1 MKTYIEWLLDY
12 KSRKPL
18 GTPVSDLS
26 ADTREAIELA
36 KVRGLRQSSW
46 TDRAF
51 VPKKG
56 TYSELSKWLREWVD
70 DRRVLSALTSSNRL
84 YGAYLRAQTK
94 GAK

>member
-12 KSRKPL
+12 KSNKPQ

-26 ADTREAIELA
+26 ADTREAIERA
-36 KVRGLRQSSW
+36 KSRGLKENSW

-56 TYSELSKWLREWVD
+56 SYIELRDWLREWVD
-70 DRRVLSALTSSNRL
+70 DPDILSALTKSNQM
-84 YGAYLRAQTK
+84 YGAYLRQTLK
-94 GAK
+94 GRK